1 MRGLGVLAD
10 AIRCVFGE
18 GDATAS
24 TCIVVSGLHHT
35 QNSQTEKGLKRKV
48 NTRSCLPNNKLWL
61 AVQPHGDLRSAD
73 TD

>member
-1 MRGLGVLAD
+1 MRSG
-10 AIRCVFGE
+10 CVFGE
-18 GDATAS
+18 GDVTAS
-24 TCIVVSGLHHT
+24 TYVSLFPGFTTHR
-35 QNSQTEKGLKRKV
+35 NSQTEKGLKRKV